1 LVFTKNRFSSLRQ
14 FCLIKNK
21 EAMTAIPKMQLLAR
35 IEAHIEQH
43 LQIVTSR
50 FQNLEEKKLLQPA
63 ADGGWSIA
71 QCLEHLNSY
80 ARYYLP
86 EIEKGLKPSA
96 LIYPATGTVK
106 GTWLGR
112 YFTRS
117 MQPGPHARKF
127 KAPKGHSPAPALEAS
142 RVIAEFIGQQEQ
154 LLALVRKAQKAD
166 LDKVRIPISIS
177 RWIKMRLGDVFQF
190 LTVHDERHLQQALRH
205 LS

>member
-1 LVFTKNRFSSLRQ
+1 MN
-14 FCLIKNK
+14 
-21 EAMTAIPKMQLLAR
+21 AIPKMQLLSQ
-35 IEAHIEQH
+35 IEARIEQH
-43 LQIVTSR
+43 LQTVTGR
-50 FQNLEEKKLLQPA
+50 LQNLDEKTLLRPA
-63 ADGGWSIA
+63 ANGGWSIA

-80 ARYYLP
+80 GRYYLP
-86 EIEKGLKPSA
+86 EVEKGLKPSA
-96 LIYPATGTVK
+96 LIYSATGTAK

-117 MQPGPHARKF
+117 MQPGSNAKKY
-127 KAPKGHSPAPALEAS
+127 KAPKDHSPVTHLDAAN
-142 RVIAEFIGQQEQ
+142 VISEFIGQQEQ

-205 LS
+205 LP